1 MESGQTG
8 RVPSNVSFRRLR
20 QAITMQ
26 QVFNLRAKLEKNSM
40 LMTDLFVG
48 QWLNNNQLLVGATCM
63 ILTLM

>member
-1 MESGQTG
+1 
-8 RVPSNVSFRRLR
+8 
-20 QAITMQ
+20 MQ

-40 LMTDLFVG
+40 LMTDLIVG